1 MTTATTIVPP
11 PPPLCSSLESPTPT
25 CLGVIDGLLADC
37 TTKSSC
43 TSSQDDRPG
52 VFSPPWQIEG
62 YAGDPMDKLLVA
74 VEQRKDFKKVLTYDR
89 DLQYLRVEFN
99 DFPAGVSDVEFLKT
113 KNDDTIQF
121 RAESRTLSPTKEKKR
136 IDELRLSL
144 GYTEIPVLRN
154 RRRALIVVE
163 SEFDTFG
170 PSSTRDPTIEEE
182 RGGYNYRDMD
192 PMTKNWAEGERYDS
206 GQRMKS
212 EFQRFLQSE
221 SDDRTRN
228 PTIIKAK

>member
-1 MTTATTIVPP
+1 MTV
-11 PPPLCSSLESPTPT
+11 LSS
-25 CLGVIDGLLADC
+25 
-37 TTKSSC
+37 TK
-43 TSSQDDRPG
+43 
-52 VFSPPWQIEG
+52 
-62 YAGDPMDKLLVA
+62 
-74 VEQRKDFKKVLTYDR
+74 
-89 DLQYLRVEFN
+89 LQFN

-121 RAESRTLSPTKEKKR
+121 RAASRTLSPTKEKKR
-136 IDELRLSL
+136 IDELRLVRFEAGFVNASISVGMLFRPLSPLINEFLTRRFRSSLTQSL

-192 PMTKNWAEGERYDS
+192 PLTKNWAEGERYDS

-228 PTIIKAK
+228 PTINKAK